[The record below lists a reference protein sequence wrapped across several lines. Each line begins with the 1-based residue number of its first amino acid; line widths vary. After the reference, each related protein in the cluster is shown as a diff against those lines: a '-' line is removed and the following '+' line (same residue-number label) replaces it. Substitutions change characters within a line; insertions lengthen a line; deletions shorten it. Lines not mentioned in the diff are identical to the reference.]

1 MKKKNKYC
9 LIFLLLFFL
18 APFFTSKSFSNE
30 NLNFLSLKN
39 TEVNLR
45 QGPSF
50 EYPIKL
56 IYKKK
61 YLPVIIL
68 DKSET
73 WRKIKDLENNSGWI
87 HISQLSKKK
96 SAINIKKNSI
106 IFKKPTIFSKP
117 VAKVEA
123 GRLVLIKKCK
133 ILLWDQIGSGTV
145 EAFACEI
152 PSIIFWKRIYSQEA
166 VWAHSQIK
174 NLENVGIIHTDTTS
188 LIKEIKKFQINPL
201 NWMNNEKRKKA
212 IVDFNNNYA
221 NYNFDKFSLLE
232 PCKSNN

>member
-1 MKKKNKYC
+1 MKKKNKYF
-9 LIFLLLFFL
+9 LTFLLLFFL
-18 APFFTSKSFSNE
+18 ALFFASKSFSNE

-68 DKSET
+68 DKSGT
-73 WRKIKDLENNSGWI
+73 WRKIIDFKKNSGWI

-96 SAINIKKNSI
+96 SAINTKNNSVLYKKS
-106 IFKKPTIFSKP
+106 TIYSKP
-117 VAKVEA
+117 IARLEV

-133 ILLWDQIGSGTV
+133 EKWCKITSGGFKGWVFESSLWG
-145 EAFACEI
+145 
-152 PSIIFWKRIYSQEA
+152 K
-166 VWAHSQIK
+166 
-174 NLENVGIIHTDTTS
+174 
-188 LIKEIKKFQINPL
+188 IN
-201 NWMNNEKRKKA
+201 
-212 IVDFNNNYA
+212 
-221 NYNFDKFSLLE
+221 
-232 PCKSNN
+232 